1 MNVTLQ
7 SLKEFFVPS
16 PVWEIDF
23 RDVSI
28 ETKTVLYSVK
38 TIGNLIFSILTVI
51 LGTWLGFNV
60 MKGQDLE
67 KSLNEIQGYVSSNEA
82 KNTNLTKISKSFSE
96 EYNQVASL
104 VNAMSDNFDVQSFL
118 QDLVQKKTDKIKFY
132 EILIQKDKK
141 DLKQKKTN
149 LTVRL
154 NGWVQKDISL
164 VESMKNDILKCPSLS
179 QVPNCKSFF
188 QLDQEQNGFQQEEI
202 KFQITLQSNE

>member
-82 KNTNLTKISKSFSE
+82 KNTNLTKISKRIVIFQFKGFE
-96 EYNQVASL
+96 RKV
-104 VNAMSDNFDVQSFL
+104 VDVL
-118 QDLVQKKTDKIKFY
+118 YARI
-132 EILIQKDKK
+132 
-141 DLKQKKTN
+141 
-149 LTVRL
+149 
-154 NGWVQKDISL
+154 
-164 VESMKNDILKCPSLS
+164 
-179 QVPNCKSFF
+179 
-188 QLDQEQNGFQQEEI
+188 
-202 KFQITLQSNE
+202 